1 LSFLPP
7 RSGGEGNQIERL
19 SGWFRNLQG
28 HFIVLKKRLTVKS
41 GTGIMTSTR
50 AIRCTPIL
58 ASNAITFAFGA
69 ALACAIGCGVGS
81 ILAPRPAVAA
91 DFVMKFGT
99 ATINETQHQFI
110 KFYKDEVE
118 NASKGRIEVQIYPA
132 SQLGPIPRE
141 IEGVQLGNIQGYI
154 GPVDFFVGV
163 DPRFGVFSAP
173 MLFRDEPNAAAT
185 VRDAAVQ
192 KATFDLAAPKRMV
205 GIAMLDL
212 GSSNYGAKNPI
223 LRLSDFSGK
232 KLRIN
237 GTELERQKMAK
248 LGATGIGMPLSEVV
262 PALDQGTIDGTISG
276 LSVFVAFKMND
287 LLKVVTVTNDT
298 FIISIAVVSKPWLDT
313 LPADLQ
319 KVVLDAG
326 ATVQTKAQAWE
337 IDFTKKLASDWT
349 ALGGTVQT
357 LPSED
362 LARMKTLLDPVADEA
377 TKGQP
382 AVHDMLEMVRAAAA
396 RN

>member
-1 LSFLPP
+1 MIAI
-7 RSGGEGNQIERL
+7 G
-19 SGWFRNLQG
+19 
-28 HFIVLKKRLTVKS
+28 
-41 GTGIMTSTR
+41 
-50 AIRCTPIL
+50 AIRRTNMSATL
-58 ASNAITFAFGA
+58 ARIAIAIA
-69 ALACAIGCGVGS
+69 ALACTRGVV
-81 ILAPRPAVAA
+81 PASAA

-99 ATINETQHQFI
+99 ATINESQHQFI

-118 NASKGRIEVQIYPA
+118 KASNGRIEVQIYPA

-185 VRDAAVQ
+185 VHDAAVQ
-192 KATFDLAAPKRMV
+192 KAMFELAAPKRMV
-205 GIAMLDL
+205 GIATLDL

-223 LRLSDFSGK
+223 LRLSDFNGK

-276 LSVFVAFKMND
+276 LSVFVSFKMND

-313 LPADLQ
+313 LPGDLQ

-326 ATVQTKAQAWE
+326 AAVQSKA
-337 IDFTKKLASDWT
+337 
-349 ALGGTVQT
+349 
-357 LPSED
+357 
-362 LARMKTLLDPVADEA
+362 
-377 TKGQP
+377 
-382 AVHDMLEMVRAAAA
+382 
-396 RN
+396 

>member
-1 LSFLPP
+1 
-7 RSGGEGNQIERL
+7 
-19 SGWFRNLQG
+19 
-28 HFIVLKKRLTVKS
+28 
-41 GTGIMTSTR
+41 MTLIP
-50 AIRCTPIL
+50 AIRLGGCRGSKS
-58 ASNAITFAFGA
+58 AAIAVAA
-69 ALACAIGCGVGS
+69 ALAWCAPSV
-81 ILAPRPAVAA
+81 PAAAA

-110 KFYKDEVE
+110 KFYKEE
-118 NASKGRIEVQIYPA
+118 LEKASGGRIEVQIYPA

-173 MLFRDEPNAAAT
+173 MLFRDESNAAAT
-185 VRDAAVQ
+185 IHDPAVQ
-192 KATFDLAAPKRMV
+192 KAMFDLAAPKRMV
-205 GIAMLDL
+205 GIATLDL
-212 GSSNYGAKNPI
+212 GSSNYGAKNAI
-223 LRLSDFSGK
+223 MRLSDFNGK

-313 LPADLQ
+313 LPPDLQ
-319 KVVLDAG
+319 KVVTDAG
-326 ATVQTKAQAWE
+326 AAVQAKAQAWE
-337 IDFTKKLASDWT
+337 ADFTKKLASDWT
-349 ALGGTVQT
+349 ALGGTVHA
-357 LPSED
+357 LPTDD
-362 LARMKTLLDPVADEA
+362 LARMKTLLDPVADET
-377 TKGQP
+377 TKSQP
-382 AVHDMLEMVRAAAA
+382 PVHDMLELVRAAAT
-396 RN
+396 RH

>member
-1 LSFLPP
+1 MTLTPT
-7 RSGGEGNQIERL
+7 IRL
-19 SGWFRNLQG
+19 GSC
-28 HFIVLKKRLTVKS
+28 
-41 GTGIMTSTR
+41 
-50 AIRCTPIL
+50 RCRGSV
-58 ASNAITFAFGA
+58 AVAA
-69 ALACAIGCGVGS
+69 ALAWCAPS
-81 ILAPRPAVAA
+81 LPAAAA

-110 KFYKDEVE
+110 KFYKEE
-118 NASKGRIEVQIYPA
+118 LEKASSERIEVQIYPA

-185 VRDAAVQ
+185 VHDPAVQ
-192 KATFDLAAPKRMV
+192 KAMFDLAGPKRMV
-205 GIAMLDL
+205 GIATLDL
-212 GSSNYGAKNPI
+212 GSSNYGAKNAI
-223 LRLSDFSGK
+223 MRLSDFNGK

-237 GTELERQKMAK
+237 GTELERQKMAR

-276 LSVFVAFKMND
+276 LSVFVAFKMID

-313 LPADLQ
+313 LPPDLQ
-319 KVVLDAG
+319 KVVTDAG
-326 ATVQTKAQAWE
+326 AAVQAKAQAWE
-337 IDFTKKLASDWT
+337 VDFTKQLASDWT
-349 ALGGTVQT
+349 ALGGTVHA
-357 LPSED
+357 LPTED
-362 LARMKTLLDPVADEA
+362 LARMKTLLDPVADET
-377 TKGQP
+377 TKSQP
-382 AVHDMLEMVRAAAA
+382 AVHDMLELVRAAAT
-396 RN
+396 RH